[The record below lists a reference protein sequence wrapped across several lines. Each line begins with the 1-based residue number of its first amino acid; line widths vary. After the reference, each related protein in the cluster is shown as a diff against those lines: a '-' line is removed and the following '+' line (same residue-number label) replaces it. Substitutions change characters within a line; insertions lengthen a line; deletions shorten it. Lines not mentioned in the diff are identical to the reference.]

1 MIASSKIL
9 KETTS
14 MAVYRHL
21 YDHIVTGYFQPGEWI
36 RERQIKELLG
46 VSSTPIR
53 EALKMLVQERILE
66 SVPHHGVR
74 IKNLSIKEIEDIY
87 ELRAELEGLA
97 AQLAAKR
104 GSINQFNK
112 MDELL
117 LLTERRREENS
128 QIQDSELLIFNNE
141 FHDLIIEVS
150 GNHALKNA
158 LFHLRAGIDL
168 IRVMSWKS
176 NSGRSFDTLNQHR
189 LILDAIM
196 ARDPILARQ
205 RIHEHIW
212 DSVKLV
218 LQSAKESNDQVNDNG
233 NRLISST

>member
-1 MIASSKIL
+1 
-9 KETTS
+9 

-66 SVPHHGVR
+66 SFPHHGVR
-74 IKNLSIKEIEDIY
+74 IKNFSIKEIEDIY
-87 ELRAELEGLA
+87 EFRAELEGLA

-104 GSINQFNK
+104 GSIDQFTK

-117 LLTERRREENS
+117 LLTERRIEENS

-176 NSGRSFDTLNQHR
+176 NSGRLFDTLNQHR

-205 RIHEHIW
+205 RTREHIW

-218 LQSAKESNDQVNDNG
+218 LQSAKESNDRVIDNG
-233 NRLISST
+233 NRLRASK

>member
-1 MIASSKIL
+1 MITSRKFE

-21 YDHIVTGYFQPGEWI
+21 YDRIVTGYFQPGEWI

-74 IKNLSIKEIEDIY
+74 IKKFSIKEIEDIY
-87 ELRAELEGLA
+87 EFRAELEGLA

-104 GSINQFNK
+104 GSLDQFK
-112 MDELL
+112 EMDELL
-117 LLTERRREENS
+117 LLTQQKLEKTS
-128 QIQDSELLIFNNE
+128 HIQDSELLMFNNE
-141 FHDLIIEVS
+141 FHDLLIEVS

-168 IRVMSWKS
+168 IRVMSIKR

-196 ARDPILARQ
+196 ARDPILARK
-205 RIHEHIW
+205 RTHEHIW

-218 LQSAKESNDQVNDNG
+218 LQSCTAENYQTD
-233 NRLISST
+233 